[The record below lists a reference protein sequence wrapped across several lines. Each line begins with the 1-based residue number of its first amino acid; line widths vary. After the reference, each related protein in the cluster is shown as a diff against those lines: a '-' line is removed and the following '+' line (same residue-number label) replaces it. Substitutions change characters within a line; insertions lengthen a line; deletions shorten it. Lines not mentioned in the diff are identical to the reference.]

1 MSTPTHKLLIVQPY
15 VPRYRLAF
23 FEKLIASLA
32 AHGVDCKVAASEPD
46 SAQSKR
52 GDATNPS
59 WVVPVEQRRLKLG
72 SRSINLGGSRK
83 AWKSADAVIVG
94 LVGSSLDTYLA
105 LLDGKTRKLKVG
117 LWGHVKP
124 YVSPGNRLDLWLEKW
139 QMRLADE
146 VFAYTTGGHDFA
158 TVNGI
163 DGGKITTVM
172 NAVDTSALEDAVAS
186 TSEQEVTAFRA
197 LHNIDPAKTLAFV
210 GGLDSSK
217 RIEFLAASLED
228 IWAEDPSVKVL
239 IGGRGPDL
247 HHLAPA
253 VARGQ
258 AVELGYVDAKQMALL
273 ARNVRGIVMPGRIGL
288 VAVDALVLRLP
299 VITTDWPFHAPEAEY
314 LSEGTTR
321 ITSQNSPQAFADAVL
336 NTVSQPLIGRE
347 DAPWFPT
354 IDEMV
359 ANFTTGVLRMLQV
372 DERGRESAH
381 LAE

>member
-1 MSTPTHKLLIVQPY
+1 MSVATYKLLIVQPY
-15 VPRYRLAF
+15 VPTYRLAF
-23 FEKLIASLA
+23 FEKLIDSLEL
-32 AHGVDCKVAASEPD
+32 HGIDCRVAASEPD
-46 SAQSKR
+46 SEQSKR

-59 WVVPVEQRRLKLG
+59 WVIPVQQKRLRIG
-72 SRSINLGGSRK
+72 NRSINLGGSRK

-105 LLDGKTRKLKVG
+105 LLDSKTRSLKVG

-124 YVSPGNRLDLWLEKW
+124 YVSPGNSLDLWLEKW

-158 TVNGI
+158 AVHGI
-163 DGGKITTVM
+163 EVGKITTVM
-172 NAVDTSALEDAVAS
+172 NAVDTSALQDAVSS
-186 TSEQEVTAFRA
+186 TSEEEVTAFRL
-197 LHNIDPAKTLAFV
+197 LHNIDPDKTLAFV

-217 RIEFLAASLED
+217 RIEFLAASLD
-228 IWAEDPSVKVL
+228 NIWAEDPSLKVL

-247 HHLAPA
+247 HHLSAA

-258 AVELGYVDAKQMALL
+258 AIELGYVAAKQMALL

-288 VAVDALVLRLP
+288 VAVDALVLGLP
-299 VITTDWPFHAPEAEY
+299 VITTDWPFHAPESEY

-321 ITSQNSPQAFADAVL
+321 VTSQNSPEAFADAVL
-336 NTVSQPLIGRE
+336 KFVSQPLVARTE
-347 DAPWFPT
+347 ANWFPT

-359 ANFTTGVLRMLQV
+359 ANFTSGVLRMLQI
-372 DERGRESAH
+372 DTG
-381 LAE
+381 AENPRTL